1 MVIKVFSVLN
11 MFEHV
16 SKAEHSS
23 SMGVLEEEGATGL
36 LNRGGGGGGGGWQ
49 QASCL
54 VAKQVVEF
62 P

>member
-36 LNRGGGGGGGGWQ
+36 LNRGGGGGGGVGNR
-49 QASCL
+49 L
-54 VAKQVVEF
+54 PV
-62 P
+62 